1 LTLLPLSRNEMQMPG
16 DPVDDILACH
26 GVRGPWK
33 TLKATGVANRIY
45 ATKDVVLRIAMDNAE
60 AIADARTES
69 VAAPVALA
77 AGVLTPRLL
86 AFDDSRTLVD
96 RPYSLW
102 ERVHAK
108 TLGNFPPK
116 ARQLPDTWRTVG
128 QQLGVLHARVSDC
141 PDPLGWLDQPAREV
155 ELMQHLTNLAS
166 SYRVDASRV
175 REIERWIDVLRPA
188 ITIRTASCFLH
199 NDIHEMNLM
208 CARDASLR
216 AVIDWGDAGWGDA
229 ALEFA
234 QIPILAVP
242 FVLTGYETQAPGLL
256 GDAPGARIVWDKLGL
271 ALEALPEDARPL
283 EELRRFVHAGE
294 CSWCPG
300 LLAMLSSGVD

>member
-1 LTLLPLSRNEMQMPG
+1 MQMPA

-26 GVRGPWK
+26 GLRGPWEA
-33 TLKATGVANRIY
+33 LKATGVANRIY
-45 ATKDVVLRIAMDNAE
+45 ATKDVVLRVAMDNAE
-60 AIADARTES
+60 AVADARTES

-86 AFDDSRTLVD
+86 AFDDSRMLVD

-108 TLGNFPPK
+108 TLGIFPPD
-116 ARQLPDTWRTVG
+116 ARLLPDTWRAVG
-128 QQLGVLHARVSDC
+128 QQLGVLHRRVSDC

-155 ELMQHLTNLAS
+155 DLMQRLTNLAS
-166 SYRVDASRV
+166 SCRIDTTRA
-175 REIERWIDVLRPA
+175 REIERWIEMLRPA
-188 ITIRTASCFLH
+188 VAVRTASCFLH

-208 CARDASLR
+208 CARDGSLR
-216 AVIDWGDAGWGDA
+216 AVIDWGDAGWGDP

-271 ALEALPEDARPL
+271 ALEALPEDPRPL
-283 EELRRFVHAGE
+283 EELSRFVHAGE
-294 CSWCPG
+294 ARWCPALPG
-300 LLAMLSSGVD
+300 MLSSGVD

>member
-1 LTLLPLSRNEMQMPG
+1 MQMPA
-16 DPVDDILACH
+16 DPVDDILAFH
-26 GVRGPWK
+26 GVRGPWEA
-33 TLKATGVANRIY
+33 LKATGVANRIY
-45 ATKDVVLRIAMDNAE
+45 ATKDVVLRVASDNAE
-60 AIADARTES
+60 AVADARTES
-69 VAAPVALA
+69 VAAPVALT

-86 AFDDSRTLVD
+86 AFDDSRALVD

-108 TLGNFPPK
+108 TLGIFSPG
-116 ARQLPDTWRTVG
+116 ARLLPDTWRAVG
-128 QQLGVLHARVSDC
+128 QQLGVLHSRVSDC

-155 ELMQHLTNLAS
+155 DLMQHLTNLAS
-166 SYRVDASRV
+166 TCRIDASRA
-175 REIERWIDVLRPA
+175 REIEQWIEVLRPA
-188 ITIRTASCFLH
+188 VAVRTASCFLH

-208 CARDASLR
+208 CARDGSLR
-216 AVIDWGDAGWGDA
+216 AVIDWGDAGWGDP

-271 ALEALPEDARPL
+271 ALEALQEDPRPL

-294 CSWCPG
+294 ARWRPA
-300 LLAMLSSGVD
+300 LLGMLSSGLD

>member
-1 LTLLPLSRNEMQMPG
+1 MQMPA
-16 DPVDDILACH
+16 DPVDDMLACH
-26 GVRGPWK
+26 GVRGPWEA
-33 TLKATGVANRIY
+33 LKATGVANRIY
-45 ATKDVVLRIAMDNAE
+45 ATKDVVLRVAMDNAE
-60 AIADARTES
+60 AVADARTES

-108 TLGNFPPK
+108 TLGIFPPD
-116 ARQLPDTWRTVG
+116 ARLLPDTWRAVG
-128 QQLGVLHARVSDC
+128 QQLGVLHRRVSDC

-155 ELMQHLTNLAS
+155 DPMQRLTNLAS
-166 SYRVDASRV
+166 SCRIDTRRA
-175 REIERWIDVLRPA
+175 REIERWIEMLRPA
-188 ITIRTASCFLH
+188 VAVRTASCFLH

-208 CARDASLR
+208 CARDGSLR
-216 AVIDWGDAGWGDA
+216 AVIDWGDAGWGDPT
-229 ALEFA
+229 LEFA

-271 ALEALPEDARPL
+271 ALEALPEDPRPL

-294 CSWCPG
+294 ARWCPALPG
-300 LLAMLSSGVD
+300 MLSSGVD